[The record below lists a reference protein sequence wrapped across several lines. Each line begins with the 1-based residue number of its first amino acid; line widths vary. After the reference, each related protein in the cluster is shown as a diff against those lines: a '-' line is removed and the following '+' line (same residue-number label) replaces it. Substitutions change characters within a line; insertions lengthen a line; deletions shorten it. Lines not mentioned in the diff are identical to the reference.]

1 MKGTV
6 LTDQSTP
13 RPPLLKPNGMKARRP
28 IEASELET
36 IIAFVFDKY
45 GYDFS
50 GYARASLQRRVNKIA
65 EQLKAKDA
73 QELMEMLR
81 TDDSHFASFL
91 ETVTVNVTALF
102 RDPAFFVALREQVF
116 PMLAT
121 YPIIKVW
128 SAGCATGEEA
138 YSLAILL
145 QEAGLYQRTRI
156 YATDLNPGNLE
167 TARKGIIPLHYMKQ
181 YTQNY
186 QLAGGQRDFS
196 NYYTAH
202 YDHALLHK
210 DLRRHILFSQHNLVT
225 DQVFNEFQLILCRN
239 VLIYFNKELQD
250 KVLQLFYYSLGKLGY
265 LALGA
270 KESLLF
276 TRVRPHF
283 ETIDQQH
290 RIFRKK
296 N

>member
-1 MKGTV
+1 MT
-6 LTDQSTP
+6 
-13 RPPLLKPNGMKARRP
+13 ARTP
-28 IEASELET
+28 IEAAELEQ
-36 IIAFVFDKY
+36 IIAFIFDKY

-50 GYARASLQRRVNKIA
+50 GYARASLQRRINKAA
-65 EQLKAKDA
+65 EQLKARNGK
-73 QELMEMLR
+73 ELMDLLHA
-81 TDDSHFASFL
+81 DDRNFALFL
-91 ETVTVNVTALF
+91 EVATVNVTALF
-102 RDPAFFVALREQVF
+102 RDPAFFVALREKVV

-167 TARKGIIPLHYMKQ
+167 AARRGIIPLHYMKA

-186 QLAGGQRDFS
+186 QLAGGQHDFS
-196 NYYTAH
+196 DYYTAH
-202 YDHALLHK
+202 YDHAILNQ

-225 DQVFNEFQLILCRN
+225 DNVFNEFQLILCRN

-250 KVLQLFYYSLGKLGY
+250 RVLQLFYSSLGKLGY

-276 TRVRPHF
+276 TEVRPFF
-283 ETIDQQH
+283 EILDAPH

-296 N
+296 T

>member
-1 MKGTV
+1 MATGNLPDLSKAM
-6 LTDQSTP
+6 
-13 RPPLLKPNGMKARRP
+13 GMMARRT
-28 IEASELET
+28 IEASGLEQLIT
-36 IIAFVFDKY
+36 IIFDKY

-50 GYARASLQRRVNKIA
+50 GYARASLLRRVNKVA

-73 QELMEMLR
+73 QSLIDLLLS
-81 TDDSHFASFL
+81 DSSHFFTFL

-102 RDPAFFVALREQVF
+102 RDPEFFVALREQVL

-121 YPIIKVW
+121 YPIIKIW

-145 QEAGLYQRTRI
+145 KEAGLYQRTRI

-167 TARKGIIPLHYMKQ
+167 NARKGIIPLHYMKQ

-186 QLAGGQRDFS
+186 QLAGGQKDFS
-196 NYYTAH
+196 DYYTAH
-202 YDHALLHK
+202 YDHAMLHQ
-210 DLRRHILFSQHNLVT
+210 DLRKHILFSQHNLVT

-250 KVLQLFYYSLGKLGY
+250 RVLTLFYHSLGKLGY

-276 TRVRPHF
+276 TEVRAQF
-283 ETIDQQH
+283 EHINQQH

>member
-1 MKGTV
+1 
-6 LTDQSTP
+6 
-13 RPPLLKPNGMKARRP
+13 MKARRL
-28 IEASELET
+28 IEASELDV
-36 IIAFVFDKY
+36 IITLIFDKY

-50 GYARASLQRRVNKIA
+50 GYAHASLLRRINKVA
-65 EQLKAKDA
+65 EQLKANGA
-73 QELMEMLR
+73 QELMDLLLA
-81 TDDSHFASFL
+81 DSSHFYTFL

-102 RDPAFFVALREQVF
+102 RDPAFFIALRELVF

-121 YPIIKVW
+121 YPIIKIW

-145 QEAGLYQRTRI
+145 KEAGLYQRTRI
-156 YATDLNPGNLE
+156 YATDLNPGNLD
-167 TARKGIIPLHYMKQ
+167 TARRGILPLHYMKQ

-196 NYYTAH
+196 DYYTAH
-202 YDHALLHK
+202 YNHAML
-210 DLRRHILFSQHNLVT
+210 DQELRRHILFSQHNLVT

-239 VLIYFNKELQD
+239 VLIYFNKDLQD
-250 KVLQLFYYSLGKLGY
+250 RVLTLFYHSLGKLGY

-276 TRVRPHF
+276 TEVRSHF
-283 ETIDQQH
+283 ENIHQQY
-290 RIFRKK
+290 RIFRKM

>member
-1 MKGTV
+1 MKGRSII
-6 LTDQSTP
+6 Q
-13 RPPLLKPNGMKARRP
+13 A
-28 IEASELET
+28 AELEQ
-36 IIAFVFDKY
+36 IIALVFDRY

-50 GYARASLQRRVNKIA
+50 SYARASLQRRINKVA
-65 EQLKAKDA
+65 EQLKAPHA
-73 QELMEMLR
+73 ASLMELL
-81 TDDSHFASFL
+81 TEDPGVFSQFL

-102 RDPAFFVALREQVF
+102 RDPAFFIALREQVF

-121 YPIIKVW
+121 YPIIKIW
-128 SAGCATGEEA
+128 SAGCSTGEEA

-145 QEAGLYQRTRI
+145 KEAGLYQRTRI

-167 TARKGIIPLHYMKQ
+167 TARKGMVPLHYMKQ

-196 NYYTAH
+196 DYYTAH
-202 YDHALLHK
+202 YDHALLHQ
-210 DLRRHILFSQHNLVT
+210 DLRKHILFSQHNLVT

-250 KVLQLFYYSLGKLGY
+250 RVLTLFYHSLGKLGY

-276 TRVRPHF
+276 TEVRHQF
-283 ETIDQQH
+283 ETIHQQY
-290 RIFRKK
+290 RIFRKT

>member
-1 MKGTV
+1 MKG
-6 LTDQSTP
+6 
-13 RPPLLKPNGMKARRP
+13 RRL
-28 IEASELET
+28 IEASELES
-36 IIAFVFDKY
+36 IISLVYDKY

-50 GYARASLQRRVNKIA
+50 GYARASLQRRVNKVA
-65 EQLKAKDA
+65 EQLHANNG
-73 QELMEMLR
+73 QELMNMLVH
-81 TDDSHFASFL
+81 DNSHLYSFL

-102 RDPAFFVALREQVF
+102 RDPAFFVALREKVF

-128 SAGCATGEEA
+128 SAGCSTGEEA

-145 QEAGLYQRTRI
+145 KEAGLYERVRI

-167 TARKGIIPLHYMKQ
+167 VARRGMVPLHYMKQ

-196 NYYTAH
+196 DYYTAH
-202 YDHALLHK
+202 YDHAMLHQ
-210 DLRRHILFSQHNLVT
+210 DLRKHILFSQHNLVT

-250 KVLQLFYYSLGKLGY
+250 RVLTLFYHSLGKLGY

-276 TRVRPHF
+276 TEVRNHF
-283 ETIDQQH
+283 EAIDQQY
-290 RIFRKK
+290 RIFRKT